1 MAEVKFGEISGMET
15 KMRGLESAVFQELFF
30 CFLIFWG
37 GGGVEI
43 NGKEWGKWRELGKMG
58 GGKEGC
64 EKMGGKK
71 RKKGENGIMRKMGGN
86 GGQKGGSG
94 GKWGKGKINGGKKG
108 GDEERRGKLRKTE

>member
-58 GGKEGC
+58 GG
-64 EKMGGKK
+64 
-71 RKKGENGIMRKMGGN
+71 
-86 GGQKGGSG
+86 
-94 GKWGKGKINGGKKG
+94 
-108 GDEERRGKLRKTE
+108 ERGV